1 MVLTNLL
8 LFNVGM
14 DIVVL
19 DEARSAQEFRDDGR
33 LELFINLWVQ
43 LQKTHFHIRT
53 SFTYLDDDFIS

>member
-19 DEARSAQEFRDDGR
+19 DEARSAQELRDDGR

-43 LQKTHFHIRT
+43 LHFHMRT